1 MNDKNYTPFKEDAAT
16 YRRRIDEL
24 ERAIRNLK
32 NVEGRHHTEIA
43 CRRLYDLLPENT
55 PDQGRKSPAS
65 GGSI

>member
-1 MNDKNYTPFKEDAAT
+1 MNKQTNTPFKEDAAT

-43 CRRLYDLLPENT
+43 CRRLYDLLPEN
-55 PDQGRKSPAS
+55 D
-65 GGSI
+65 

>member
-43 CRRLYDLLPENT
+43 CRRLYDLLPENAKCAAT
-55 PDQGRKSPAS
+55 
-65 GGSI
+65 GSERNDHE